1 MIGQLITM
9 GGKIIIIIIILIAL
23 AVAFVTLGTMTM
35 IALGLILF
43 GAFILVKFSA
53 IRAIGGVLLIA
64 GIILALMTYLNII

>member
-1 MIGQLITM
+1 MIGQLVTM

-23 AVAFVTLGTMTM
+23 AVAFVTLGTITM

-43 GAFILVKFSA
+43 GAFILVKLSA
-53 IRAIGGVLLIA
+53 IRAIGGVLIIA